1 VALAI
6 HDDRLTRRV
15 GAAVLL
21 VTLLVVG
28 YVVFIRDS
36 LQREGTVI
44 RLHFGV
50 VVGLT
55 PGSPVRVAGR
65 EIGEVRAI
73 GIARGG
79 GVTVELVI
87 DRGWARQIP
96 INADFFIDAVSPLAP
111 RFVTIGPPLGGAEP
125 GRPLRDGDDV
135 TGADPPSL
143 DRVLQRT
150 YDNLEEVRRFLDALR
165 PATAAIKVSAA
176 RLATTVRTL
185 DPHPGAQA
193 EMRAAVA
200 VAAGRALTIVEGLE
214 AGAVDLTAI
223 GALAGDVERMAAG
236 VETTVAEL
244 RAEVARMQAAL
255 GRVEVARSLGP
266 ELSGRL
272 ARTLADAERVLADAE
287 RLSGQVRAV
296 LAEATTGGSALAG
309 FAADLELIDDVRELT
324 KALKRNPWRV
334 MPPPVR

>member
-1 VALAI
+1 MALAI

-21 VTLLVVG
+21 VTLVVVG
-28 YVVFIRDS
+28 YVVFIRDR

-55 PGSPVRVAGR
+55 QGSPVRVAGQ
-65 EIGEVRAI
+65 EIGEVRRI

-79 GVTVELVI
+79 GVTAELVI
-87 DRGWARQIP
+87 DRAWARQIP
-96 INADFFIDAVSPLAP
+96 VNADFFIDAVSPLAP
-111 RFVTIGPPLGGAEP
+111 RYVAIGPPLGGAEP

-150 YDNLEEVRRFLDALR
+150 YDNLEEVRRFLDAMR
-165 PATAAIKVSAA
+165 PAAAVIKTSAA
-176 RLATTVRTL
+176 RLTATVGTL
-185 DPHPGAQA
+185 DAHPGAQA
-193 EMRAAVA
+193 EMRDAVA

-214 AGAVDLTAI
+214 AGGVDLASI
-223 GALAGDVERMAAG
+223 GALAGDVERLAG
-236 VETTVAEL
+236 TIEATVAEL
-244 RAEVARMQAAL
+244 RAEVARLQAAL
-255 GRVEVARSLGP
+255 GRAEVTRALGP
-266 ELSGRL
+266 ELTARL
-272 ARTLADAERVLADAE
+272 TRTLADAEHVLADAQ
-287 RLSGQVRAV
+287 RLSGQARAV
-296 LAEATTGGSALAG
+296 LAQATTGGSALAG

-324 KALKRNPWRV
+324 KALKRNPWKV
-334 MPPPVR
+334 MPPPSR